1 MDFISQFILW
11 SAGIA
16 EILGY
21 PGILFINFIGCA
33 SVIFPVPIFAVTF
46 TFGAILNPWLVGLF
60 AGIGSALGELTGYLI
75 GRGGKRI
82 IEKKHEKILR
92 RSRKWMERHGAFL
105 IIILFAI
112 TPLPDDVIGILCGV
126 INYDVKKFFF
136 ASLTGK
142 IVMNLFLAWGG
153 FLGAQWVLGVFG
165 S

>member
-1 MDFISQFILW
+1 
-11 SAGIA
+11 
-16 EILGY
+16 
-21 PGILFINFIGCA
+21 
-33 SVIFPVPIFAVTF
+33 
-46 TFGAILNPWLVGLF
+46 
-60 AGIGSALGELTGYLI
+60 
-75 GRGGKRI
+75 
-82 IEKKHEKILR
+82 
-92 RSRKWMERHGAFL
+92 MERHGAFL

-165 S
+165 G